1 MGHILPNIVNMLGVE
16 SPKVFIETGTFLGGI
31 PQKIMEEYGNLYYDK
46 VYTIE
51 LGESQAKTA
60 AYRYGLY
67 ETYNMDNTKFDRD
80 TREEVDTLET
90 YTEFFDGKLTLI
102 NGDSAVYLKEVLDKV
117 DERALIWLDAHAG
130 AQKYARG
137 TEDVPLLAE
146 LEVIKQH
153 HIKDHIIAIDDAH
166 LFGKTQTKD
175 GEVIC
180 DYSHVPY
187 SVVESKLKEINPN
200 YITGMAQPYGHDMYL
215 AFIR

>member
-1 MGHILPNIVNMLGVE
+1 MGYILPNITQMIGVE

-31 PQKIMEEYGNLYYDK
+31 PQKIMEEYKSLYYDK
-46 VYTIE
+46 LYTIE
-51 LGESQAKTA
+51 LGESQSRTA
-60 AYRYGLY
+60 ALRYSLY
-67 ETYNMDNTKFDRD
+67 EKYNMDSSNFDKD
-80 TREEVDTLET
+80 IKEQSEPIAT
-90 YTEFFDGKLTLI
+90 YTDFFDGKLTLI
-102 NGDSAVYLKEVLDKV
+102 QGDSAIYLKQVLDKV
-117 DERALIWLDAHAG
+117 DQPALIWLDAHAG

-137 TEDVPLLAE
+137 TEDVPLLKE

-166 LFGKTQTKD
+166 LFGKKQIKD

-187 SVVESKLKEINPN
+187 SVVESKLKEINGN
-200 YITGMAQPYGHDMYL
+200 YITGLAQPYGHDMYL